1 MDYLSD
7 YQKAIRSA
15 RTWTDAERKK
25 EFDDIVASMRS
36 EIDVSL
42 PLFNDQSAESLGEAK
57 DAIFHTHRKECEK
70 ALALWRTYSKPA

>member
-7 YQKAIRSA
+7 YQKAIRSE
-15 RTWTDAERKK
+15 RKWSDAERKK
-25 EFDDIVASMRS
+25 EFDDIVQSMRS

-42 PLFNDQSAESLGEAK
+42 PLFNDHSAESESEAK

-70 ALALWRTYSKPA
+70 ALELWKKYSKPA